1 MSDNVEIS
9 FNIKAESLVEFSL
22 SWFLPLITI
31 DDIELLVDLSMSLP
45 YNNVSVFSIN
55 ATLNVKDLSS
65 NVLDDSSFSH
75 E

>member
-9 FNIKAESLVEFSL
+9 FNIKAESLVEFTL

-55 ATLNVKDLSS
+55 ATLNIKDLSS